1 MVDSWAHLPERSSS
15 EEESTMIIIATRDL
29 SKGDVSQGDV
39 NWSTFSKFALTFD
52 PLSEATDE
60 SNQVLTSA
68 TPSDT
73 WSAVTLRHFLYCWQ
87 RIGNNQ
93 GGLRPE
99 AINKVQAALTILRS
113 KI

>member
-1 MVDSWAHLPERSSS
+1 M
-15 EEESTMIIIATRDL
+15 TIIATRDL
-29 SKGDVSQGDV
+29 SKGDVPQGDF

-60 SNQVLTSA
+60 FDQVPARA

-73 WSAVTLRHFLYCWQ
+73 WTAVTLRYFLYCWQ

-93 GGLRPE
+93 GELKPE
-99 AINKVQAALTILRS
+99 AIGKIQAALSILRS

>member
-1 MVDSWAHLPERSSS
+1 M
-15 EEESTMIIIATRDL
+15 TIIATRDL
-29 SKGDVSQGDV
+29 RKEDVPQG
-39 NWSTFSKFALTFD
+39 NFEWLIFSRFALTFD
-52 PLSEATDE
+52 PLSDAKDE
-60 SNQVLTSA
+60 LNQVPASA

-73 WSAVTLRHFLYCWQ
+73 WTPVALRYFLYCWQ

-99 AINKVQAALTILRS
+99 VIEQIQDALSILSS

>member
-1 MVDSWAHLPERSSS
+1 M
-15 EEESTMIIIATRDL
+15 TIIATHDL
-29 SKGDVSQGDV
+29 SKGDVPQGDF

-52 PLSEATDE
+52 PLSETTDE
-60 SNQVLTSA
+60 FNQVPAGA

-73 WSAVTLRHFLYCWQ
+73 WTAVALRYFLYCWQ

-93 GGLRPE
+93 GDLKPE
-99 AINKVQAALTILRS
+99 EIDKVQAALSILRS

>member
-1 MVDSWAHLPERSSS
+1 MQCLILALLS
-15 EEESTMIIIATRDL
+15 EIIEQESTMTIIATRDL
-29 SKGDVSQGDV
+29 RKGDIPQGNF
-39 NWSTFSKFALTFD
+39 NWSTFSKFALTFV
-52 PLSEATDE
+52 PLSDTTDE
-60 SNQVLTSA
+60 FNQVSASA

-73 WSAVTLRHFLYCWQ
+73 WTTEALRHFLYCWQ

-99 AINKVQAALTILRS
+99 VIDKIQAALSILRS

>member
-1 MVDSWAHLPERSSS
+1 M
-15 EEESTMIIIATRDL
+15 TTIATRDL
-29 SKGDVSQGDV
+29 RKDDVPRGNF

-60 SNQVLTSA
+60 SNQVSASA
-68 TPSDT
+68 TLSDT
-73 WSAVTLRHFLYCWQ
+73 WTAVALRYFPYCWQ
-87 RIGNNQ
+87 RIGKNQ

-99 AINKVQAALTILRS
+99 AIDKVQAALSILRS